1 MSSLNELFGPAQ
13 PVAPASQINELVF
26 DGREG
31 FPYIGVG
38 MPRLTASLMDAVL
51 QSYGPVDPQAK
62 ITASATGTY
71 ETQNANLTMAG
82 NTITLVQPDGQPYRY
97 DQTSGSAKLLRID
110 YDLGFTPQ
118 EPEYARLS
126 ILTEESGTIARWTS
140 GLSTEIAG
148 GVVTAFTRRLGSLWV
163 LVEVTGAGN
172 RNQQGIAQLLIR
184 GLLFESVE
192 CPVDFGEGQPVRPVL
207 SSTNW
212 NVNVTALRRNIGV
225 EMLLTDPLTI
235 QAEVISIDDD

>member
-13 PVAPASQINELVF
+13 TVAPASQINELVF
-26 DGREG
+26 DGWEG

-62 ITASATGTY
+62 ITATATGTY
-71 ETQNANLTMAG
+71 ETQNANLTFADS
-82 NTITLVQPDGQPYRY
+82 TITLVQPDGQPYRY
-97 DQTSGSAKLLRID
+97 DQTSGSAKLMRID

-118 EPEYARLS
+118 APEYARLS

-140 GLSTEIAG
+140 ALCTQIDG
-148 GVVTAFTRRLGSLWV
+148 GAVTAFTRRLGSLWV

-192 CPVDFGEGQPVRPVL
+192 CPVDFSEERPVRPVL

-212 NVNVTALRRNIGV
+212 NVNVTALRRTIGV